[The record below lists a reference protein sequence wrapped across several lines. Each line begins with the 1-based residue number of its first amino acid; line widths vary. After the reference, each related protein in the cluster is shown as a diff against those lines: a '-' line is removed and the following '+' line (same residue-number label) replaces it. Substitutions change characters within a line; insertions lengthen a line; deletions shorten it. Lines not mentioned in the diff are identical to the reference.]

1 MCVLVC
7 VCVCVSVLCI
17 LFYASTVTLLLL
29 VVQIIIL
36 KRLSSQQIRFD
47 WYDQFCG
54 GATDAETL
62 LTMLNDVHGLLK
74 RTAFMSSLLD
84 EEAPVIIITV

>member
-1 MCVLVC
+1 MLVEGWE
-7 VCVCVSVLCI
+7 VGITFEGGRTGERERERERERGNFSI
-17 LFYASTVTLLLL
+17 ILLL

-54 GATDAETL
+54 GATDGETCWC
-62 LTMLNDVHGLLK
+62 V
-74 RTAFMSSLLD
+74 
-84 EEAPVIIITV
+84 V

>member
-1 MCVLVC
+1 MRDGGLERERERGNFN
-7 VCVCVSVLCI
+7 I
-17 LFYASTVTLLLL
+17 IYMYILLLL
-29 VVQIIIL
+29 LVQIIIL

-62 LTMLNDVHGLLK
+62 LTMLNHMHGLLK
-74 RTAFMSSLLD
+74 RTAFMSSILD

>member
-1 MCVLVC
+1 MERERERERGNFSIILLV
-7 VCVCVSVLCI
+7 
-17 LFYASTVTLLLL
+17 

-54 GATDAETL
+54 GATDGETRWC
-62 LTMLNDVHGLLK
+62 V
-74 RTAFMSSLLD
+74 
-84 EEAPVIIITV
+84 V